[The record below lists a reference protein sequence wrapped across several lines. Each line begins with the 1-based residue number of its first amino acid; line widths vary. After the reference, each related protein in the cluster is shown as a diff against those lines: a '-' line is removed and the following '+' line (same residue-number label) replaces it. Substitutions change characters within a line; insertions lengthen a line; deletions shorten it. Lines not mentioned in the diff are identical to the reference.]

1 LAMALASGPSALL
14 CVKQTRTL
22 ARRSPP
28 PCVQH
33 SILTCRGPMFASR
46 LPAGSSARVAIN
58 EQQLFRAKQLVVIAM
73 CSWILTSLHAA
84 EVILEQIDRLPR

>member
-1 LAMALASGPSALL
+1 
-14 CVKQTRTL
+14 
-22 ARRSPP
+22 
-28 PCVQH
+28 
-33 SILTCRGPMFASR
+33 MFASR